1 MFKNV
6 TLGQY
11 FPGDSFVHRLDPRTK
26 LLATIALIA
35 IVFVSSGFA
44 GFIAIAA
51 FVLLTALSTGVHLK
65 FLFKGLKPIFFIIVF
80 TFILNLFF
88 QQSGDVLV
96 QFWIIRIT
104 SGGQKRRVAIAGVL
118 AKTALFMAA
127 RLILLVVS
135 SQLLTLTTSPISLTD
150 GLETLMRPF
159 SKVGFPAHEIAMM
172 MSIALRFIPTLM
184 DEADK
189 IMKAQ
194 KARGANFETGNIL
207 QRAKAMIPLLVPLF
221 VGAFRRADELAL
233 AMDARCYH
241 GGAGRTRMNQLKF
254 TIRDLIAALAVA
266 ALLAAVI
273 LLNRF
278 CPF

>member
-1 MFKNV
+1 MIKNV
-6 TLGQY
+6 TIGQY
-11 FPGDSFVHRLDPRTK
+11 FPGNSFVHRLDPRTK

-35 IVFVSSGFA
+35 VVFVSGGFA
-44 GFIAIAA
+44 GFAAIAA
-51 FVLLTALSTGVHLK
+51 FVLLTAASTGVHLK

-88 QQSGDVLV
+88 QNTGEVLV
-96 QFWIIRIT
+96 KFWIFKVT
-104 SGGQKRRVAIAGVL
+104 TGGLKMAG
-118 AKTALFMAA
+118 FMAL
-127 RLILLVVS
+127 RLILLVLS

-150 GLETLMRPF
+150 GLESLMRPAAALR
-159 SKVGFPAHEIAMM
+159 FPAHEIAMM

-194 KARGANFETGNIL
+194 KARGANFETGNLI

-221 VGAFRRADELAL
+221 VGAFRRAEELAL
-233 AMDARCYH
+233 AMDARCYR
-241 GGAGRTRMNQLKF
+241 GGAGRTRMNQLKYG
-254 TIRDLIAALAVA
+254 IRDLIAGLAVV
-266 ALLAAVI
+266 ALFALVI
-273 LLNRF
+273 LANRF

>member
-1 MFKNV
+1 MIKNV
-6 TLGQY
+6 TIGQY
-11 FPGDSFVHRLDPRTK
+11 FPGESFVHRLDPRTK

-35 IVFVSSGFA
+35 VVFVSNGFA
-44 GFIAIAA
+44 GFAVIAA

-65 FLFKGLKPIFFIIVF
+65 FLFNGLKPIFFIIIF

-88 QQSGDVLV
+88 QNTGEVLV
-96 QFWIIRIT
+96 QFWVLKIT
-104 SGGQKRRVAIAGVL
+104 TGGLRMAS
-118 AKTALFMAA
+118 FMAV
-127 RLILLVVS
+127 RLILLVIS

-150 GLETLMRPF
+150 GLESLMRPM
-159 SKVGFPAHEIAMM
+159 SKIGFPAHEIAMM

-221 VGAFRRADELAL
+221 VGAFRRAEELAL
-233 AMDARCYH
+233 AMDARCYR
-241 GGAGRTRMNQLKF
+241 GGAGRTRMNQLKY
-254 TIRDLIAALAVA
+254 TRLDLLAALAVV
-266 ALLAAVI
+266 ALFVAVI
-273 LLNRF
+273 VVNRV

>member
-11 FPGDSFVHRLDPRTK
+11 FPGESFVHRLDPRTK

-35 IVFVSSGFA
+35 VVFVSSGFA
-44 GFIAIAA
+44 GFIVIAA
-51 FVLLTALSTGVHLK
+51 FVLLTAMSTGVHLK
-65 FLFKGLKPIFFIIVF
+65 FLFKGLKPIFFIILF

-88 QQSGDVLV
+88 QQTGEVLV
-96 QFWIIRIT
+96 EFWIIKIT
-104 SGGQKRRVAIAGVL
+104 TGGLRMAG
-118 AKTALFMAA
+118 FMAA
-127 RLILLVVS
+127 RLILLVVA

-150 GLETLMRPF
+150 GLESLMRPF
-159 SKVGFPAHEIAMM
+159 TKIGFPAHEIAMM

-194 KARGANFETGNIL
+194 KARGADFENGNIL
-207 QRAKAMIPLLVPLF
+207 KRAKAMIPLLVPLF

-233 AMDARCYH
+233 AMDARCYR
-241 GGAGRTRMNQLKF
+241 GGEGRTRMNQLKYSH
-254 TIRDLIAALAVA
+254 RDAIACAVIVALF
-266 ALLAAVI
+266 AAVI
-273 LLNRF
+273 AANRF

>member
-1 MFKNV
+1 MIKNV
-6 TLGQY
+6 TIGQY
-11 FPGDSFVHRLDPRTK
+11 FPGESFVHRLDPRTK

-35 IVFVSSGFA
+35 VVFVSNGFA

-88 QQSGDVLV
+88 QNTGEVLV
-96 QFWIIRIT
+96 QFWVIKIT
-104 SGGQKRRVAIAGVL
+104 TGGLRMAS
-118 AKTALFMAA
+118 FMAV
-127 RLILLVVS
+127 RLILLVIS

-150 GLETLMRPF
+150 GLESLMRPL
-159 SKVGFPAHEIAMM
+159 SKIGFPAHEIAMM

-221 VGAFRRADELAL
+221 VGAFRRAEELAM
-233 AMDARCYH
+233 AMEARCYR
-241 GGAGRTRMNQLKF
+241 GGKGRTRMRQLRYSY
-254 TIRDLIAALAVA
+254 RDAIAFVA
-266 ALLAAVI
+266 MLLLLAGVI
-273 LLNRF
+273 VLNHF
-278 CPF
+278 KVV

>member
-35 IVFVSSGFA
+35 IVFVSKGFA

-51 FVLLTALSTGVHLK
+51 FVLLTAISTGVHLK

-88 QQSGDVLV
+88 QQTGDVLV
-96 QFWIIRIT
+96 ELGFLKIT
-104 SGGQKRRVAIAGVL
+104 TGGLTTAG
-118 AKTALFMAA
+118 FMAA
-127 RLILLVVS
+127 RLILLVIS
-135 SQLLTLTTSPISLTD
+135 SQLLTLTTSPIALTD
-150 GLETLMRPF
+150 GLETLLRPL
-159 SKVGFPAHEIAMM
+159 SKIGFPAHEIAMM

-194 KARGANFETGNIL
+194 KARGANFETGNLL

-241 GGAGRTRMNQLKF
+241 GGAGRTRMNQLKYGA
-254 TIRDLIAALAVA
+254 RDLVAALAVA

>member
-1 MFKNV
+1 MIKNV
-6 TLGQY
+6 TIGQY
-11 FPGDSFVHRLDPRTK
+11 FPGESFVHRLDPRTK

-35 IVFVSSGFA
+35 VVFVSNGFA
-44 GFIAIAA
+44 GFAVIAA

-65 FLFKGLKPIFFIIVF
+65 FLFKGLKPIFFIIIF

-88 QQSGDVLV
+88 QNTGEVLV
-96 QFWIIRIT
+96 QFWVLKIT
-104 SGGQKRRVAIAGVL
+104 TGGLRMAS
-118 AKTALFMAA
+118 FMAV
-127 RLILLVVS
+127 RLILLVIS

-150 GLETLMRPF
+150 GLESLMRPM
-159 SKVGFPAHEIAMM
+159 SKIGFPAHEIAMM

-221 VGAFRRADELAL
+221 VGAFRRAEELAL
-233 AMDARCYH
+233 AMDARCYR
-241 GGAGRTRMNQLKF
+241 GGAGRTRMNQLKY
-254 TIRDLIAALAVA
+254 TRLDLLAALAVV
-266 ALLAAVI
+266 ALFVAVI
-273 LLNRF
+273 VVNRV

>member
-11 FPGDSFVHRLDPRTK
+11 FPGESPVHRLDPRTK
-26 LLATIALIA
+26 LLATMALIA
-35 IVFVSSGFA
+35 VVFVSTGFG

-51 FVLLTALSTGVHLK
+51 FVLCTAMSTGVHLK
-65 FLFKGLKPIFFIIVF
+65 FLFRGLKPIFMIIVF
-80 TFILNLFF
+80 TFMLNLFF
-88 QQSGDVLV
+88 QQTGDVLV
-96 QFWIIRIT
+96 QAGFLKIT
-104 SGGQKRRVAIAGVL
+104 AGGLRMAG
-118 AKTALFMAA
+118 FMAL
-127 RLILLVVS
+127 RLILLVVA

-150 GLETLMRPF
+150 GLESLMRPF
-159 SKVGFPAHEIAMM
+159 SKIGFPAHEIAMM

-194 KARGANFETGNIL
+194 KARGADFETGNVL

-233 AMDARCYH
+233 AMDARCYR
-241 GGAGRTRMNQLKF
+241 GGAGRTRMNRLKYS
-254 TIRDLIAALAVA
+254 RLDAAAAVAIAALFAV
-266 ALLAAVI
+266 VI
-273 LLNRF
+273 ALNRF

>member
-1 MFKNV
+1 MIK
-6 TLGQY
+6 TATIGQY

-35 IVFVSSGFA
+35 VVFVSNGFA
-44 GFIAIAA
+44 GFAAIAA

-65 FLFKGLKPIFFIIVF
+65 FLFKGLKPIFFIIIF

-88 QQSGDVLV
+88 QNTGRVLV
-96 QFWIIRIT
+96 AFWVFRIT
-104 SGGQKRRVAIAGVL
+104 TGGLRMAG
-118 AKTALFMAA
+118 FMAA
-127 RLILLVVS
+127 RLILLVIS

-150 GLETLMRPF
+150 GLESLFRPL
-159 SKVGFPAHEIAMM
+159 SRIGFPAHEIAMM

-194 KARGANFETGNIL
+194 KARGANFETGSLL
-207 QRAKAMIPLLVPLF
+207 QRARAMIPLLVPLF
-221 VGAFRRADELAL
+221 VGAFRRAEELAL
-233 AMDARCYH
+233 AMDARCYR
-241 GGAGRTRMNQLKF
+241 GGTGRTRMNQLQYHR
-254 TIRDLIAALAVA
+254 IDLIAAVAIIALFAV
-266 ALLAAVI
+266 VI
-273 LLNRF
+273 VLNRV